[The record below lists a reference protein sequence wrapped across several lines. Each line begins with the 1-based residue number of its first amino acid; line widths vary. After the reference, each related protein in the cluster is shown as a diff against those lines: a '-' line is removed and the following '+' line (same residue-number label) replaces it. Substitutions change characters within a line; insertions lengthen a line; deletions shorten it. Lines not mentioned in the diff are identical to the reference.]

1 MSKSVLLSSDF
12 LLLCMCKTYCGLL
25 IMIYFI
31 WRRLSKYVAS
41 IRFEAFDLSV
51 GCARINLTF
60 EVRVRWLGPAGP
72 KQNTRV

>member
-1 MSKSVLLSSDF
+1 MGRITSVMSKSVLLSSDF
-12 LLLCMCKTYCGLL
+12 LLLCMCKTYYGLL

-51 GCARINLTF
+51 GCACVNLTF
-60 EVRVRWLGPAGP
+60 GGRSGW
-72 KQNTRV
+72 T